1 MGKQPKTNTDVEDL
15 SGPKSEHDFSKMIQS
30 IYVKKNV
37 LLFPNNFRVEF
48 LILDHCDRVGYKSD
62 PNDQPLDVFLRKLA
76 VNWACSLGNED
87 CIEKAEEDFKVWM
100 DKRLPDAEEGN
111 P

>member
-1 MGKQPKTNTDVEDL
+1 MQK
-15 SGPKSEHDFSKMIQS
+15 KSWFS
-30 IYVKKNV
+30 
-37 LLFPNNFRVEF
+37 PNNFRMKF

>member
-1 MGKQPKTNTDVEDL
+1 MKK
-15 SGPKSEHDFSKMIQS
+15 KSCFS
-30 IYVKKNV
+30 
-37 LLFPNNFRVEF
+37 PNNFRMKF

>member
-1 MGKQPKTNTDVEDL
+1 MLVVIGKA
-15 SGPKSEHDFSKMIQS
+15 
-30 IYVKKNV
+30 
-37 LLFPNNFRVEF
+37 LLGLVNFNINY
-48 LILDHCDRVGYKSD
+48 LLQVGYKSD

>member
-1 MGKQPKTNTDVEDL
+1 MAQNLKEKIQKR
-15 SGPKSEHDFSKMIQS
+15 HIQS
-30 IYVKKNV
+30 IYIDYRMQKNV
-37 LLFPNNFRVEF
+37 LFFPNNFRVEF
-48 LILDHCDRVGYKSD
+48 LILDYYDRVGYKSD

>member
-1 MGKQPKTNTDVEDL
+1 MQIDWA
-15 SGPKSEHDFSKMIQS
+15 S
-30 IYVKKNV
+30 V
-37 LLFPNNFRVEF
+37 LLSPNNFRVEF
-48 LILDHCDRVGYKSD
+48 LILDYYDRVGYKSD